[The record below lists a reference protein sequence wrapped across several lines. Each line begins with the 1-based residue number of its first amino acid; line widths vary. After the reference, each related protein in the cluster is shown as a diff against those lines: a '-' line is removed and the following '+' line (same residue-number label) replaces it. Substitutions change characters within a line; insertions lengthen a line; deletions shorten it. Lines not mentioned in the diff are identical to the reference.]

1 VKSPKQQI
9 ITEAQYATDICALL
23 IALFVSVA
31 NTSAKF
37 AGYSL
42 VEFFLMRFSL
52 LNVASVLVL
61 ILLWVF
67 LFRQNGLY
75 QRPAGN
81 VLSEVFRIGAASGI
95 FVAAITLGKEFYYIS
110 AIDHGFVTWFWPCS
124 FALTWAFR
132 KVLEGLLL
140 RVHLGDHNVSNV
152 LIVGT
157 NDQAADVAKE
167 LRGDQL
173 QSYKCI
179 GYVSAGERGA
189 NKVPEGEVVSDLE
202 NAYQLMND
210 QVVDELIVVLTMR
223 NITTQV
229 EDLMRHAAQL
239 GISVRCPV
247 GKLFDGVFGHEALRL
262 STEQYKTSDG
272 RNDSYL
278 VLNSG
283 YGFNWQYVSKR
294 LFDYTVALCLLLLM
308 TPLMLAAALAISTTS
323 KGGMFFVQK
332 RYGYNGR
339 VIRLFKFRTM
349 SQGADALQ
357 KKLREEHNEMDGGA
371 FKMKDDPR
379 VTAVGSFLRKTSI
392 DELPQLFNV
401 LRGEMSL
408 VGPRPLPLADY
419 EHFKKVSHMRRLSVL
434 PGITCTWQASG
445 RNNVSFDEWMELD
458 MAYIDGWSFMTDMNI
473 LLKTIPAVLF
483 GRGAS

>member
-1 VKSPKQQI
+1 
-9 ITEAQYATDICALL
+9 
-23 IALFVSVA
+23 
-31 NTSAKF
+31 
-37 AGYSL
+37 
-42 VEFFLMRFSL
+42 MRFSL
-52 LNVASVLVL
+52 LNVASVGVL
-61 ILLWVF
+61 ILFWTF

-75 QRPAGN
+75 QRPVGN
-81 VLSEVFRIGAASGI
+81 SIGEVFRVGAATGI
-95 FVAAITLGKEFYYIS
+95 GVAAIILGDEFYDIS
-110 AIDHGFVTWFWPCS
+110 AIDHGFVAWFWPCS

-132 KVLEGLLL
+132 QILHGLFL
-140 RVHLGDHNVSNV
+140 RMHLGDHNVSHV

-157 NDQAADVAKE
+157 NDQAVDIANE
-167 LRGDQL
+167 LRDDHL

-179 GYVSAGERGA
+179 GYVPADERGA
-189 NKVPEGEVVSDLE
+189 NKVPEGEVVSNLDD
-202 NAYQLMND
+202 AHQLLSD

-229 EDLMRHAAQL
+229 EDLMRHAAEL

-247 GKLFDGVFGHEALRL
+247 GKLFDVVFVHEATRL
-262 STEQYKTSDG
+262 STEQHKTSDG
-272 RNDSYL
+272 RSTPYL
-278 VLNSG
+278 VLSSG

-294 LFDYTVALCLLLLM
+294 MFDYAGASCLLLLV
-308 TPLMLAAALAISTTS
+308 TPLMLAAAIAISITS
-323 KGGMFFVQK
+323 KGGIFFVQK

-349 SQGADALQ
+349 DQGADALQ
-357 KKLREEHNEMDGGA
+357 QKLREEHNEMDGGA

-379 VTAVGSFLRKTSI
+379 VTRVGSLLRKTSI

-458 MAYIDGWSFMTDMNI
+458 MAYIDGWSFMTDIYI